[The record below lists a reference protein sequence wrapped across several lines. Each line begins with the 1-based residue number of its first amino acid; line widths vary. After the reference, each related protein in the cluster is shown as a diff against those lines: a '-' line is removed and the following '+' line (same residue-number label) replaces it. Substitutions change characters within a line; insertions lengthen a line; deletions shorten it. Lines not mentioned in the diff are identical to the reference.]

1 MQPRIREYRKRLGL
15 TQQEFAAKVG
25 VHLSVIKAWETG
37 RGGFEA
43 LNKVQSIADALGIH
57 PLALLSREAEIWLLN
72 DPVPRAEYI
81 QNVVQECARR
91 AIAIDRAERLQMPPD
106 ELASLIAR
114 FVISRLTDDHSL
126 SPAPDESSSAEGERD
141 DE

>member
-57 PLALLSREAEIWLLN
+57 PLALLSREAETWLLN
-72 DPVPRAEYI
+72 DPVPRAEHI
-81 QNVVQECARR
+81 HNVVQECARK
-91 AIAIDRAERLQMPPD
+91 AIALDQAEQLRMPPE
-106 ELASLIAR
+106 ELANLIAR
-114 FVISRLTDDHSL
+114 FVVSRLTD
-126 SPAPDESSSAEGERD
+126 ERPEPTTGD
-141 DE
+141 PSDLPKDVENET